1 MHVLRENL
9 YQKMKLFRAA
19 LLTAHNAPLG
29 IVQVAHEP
37 VGQDKTCSV
46 GQVRIDVL
54 LSGICG
60 AQLGEICGSKNPD
73 APVPRLLGHEGVG
86 IVREVGSGVDAQLM
100 GRKVC
105 IHWRENDGVKAFLP
119 ARYRVAYKGLLSQDT
134 ISGGHVVTFS
144 ESVVV
149 SANRVTPVPDSLPD
163 EVAALLGCSLST
175 ALGTI
180 EQEARLRGGESV
192 LILGCGGVGI
202 NLILAAK
209 AFGAGKIVVMDKDIE
224 KSGLAKDAG
233 ATYFQ
238 ASLAMLPRFD
248 VIIDT
253 TGVAEVIEN
262 TIPLLSGTGRY
273 IMLGQTKPGQDFKVK
288 SAVDRFY
295 GEGSQLIWSQGG
307 RFRPS
312 RDLPRYVAMY
322 EAGRLNLDCVV
333 SHTLPLERI
342 NEGLYLVRAGQA
354 GRVMISMKK

>member
-1 MHVLRENL
+1 
-9 YQKMKLFRAA
+9 MKLFRAA
-19 LLTAHNAPLG
+19 LLTAHNAPLSL
-29 IVQVAHEP
+29 VELAHEP

-60 AQLGEICGSKNPD
+60 AQLAEARGDKNPD

-86 IVREVGSGVDAQLM
+86 IVREVGPGVDAQLM
-100 GRKVC
+100 GRKCC

-119 ARYRVAYKGLLSQDT
+119 ARYRVANKGLLSQDT

-149 SANRVTPVPDSLPD
+149 SANRVTPVPDNLPD

-180 EQEARLRGGESV
+180 EQEAKLKFGESV
-192 LILGCGGVGI
+192 LILGCGGVGV
-202 NLILAAK
+202 NLIVAAK
-209 AFGAGKIVVMDKDIE
+209 AAGAGFICTVDKDNSKGGIAS
-224 KSGLAKDAG
+224 KAG
-233 ATYFQ
+233 THAFMTVEMA
-238 ASLAMLPRFD
+238 ASRRFD
-248 VIIDT
+248 VIVDT

-273 IMLGQTKPGQDFKVK
+273 IMLGQTKPGEDFKVK

-342 NEGLYLVRAGQA
+342 NEGMDLVRAGQA